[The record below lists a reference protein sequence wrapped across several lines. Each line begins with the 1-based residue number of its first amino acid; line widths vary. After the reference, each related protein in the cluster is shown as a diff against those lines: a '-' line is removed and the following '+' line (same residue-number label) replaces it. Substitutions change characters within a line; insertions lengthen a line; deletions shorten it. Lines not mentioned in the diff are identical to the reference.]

1 MKATDGMPIKKA
13 TKDDTP
19 DKKPPS
25 SKIGSDKSPYAA
37 ESSKRPYSSAAR

>member
-1 MKATDGMPIKKA
+1 MPIKKA
-13 TKDDTP
+13 PKNDMP

-25 SKIGSDKSPYAA
+25 SKIGADKSPFAA

>member
-19 DKKPPS
+19 DNKAPAD
-25 SKIGSDKSPYAA
+25 KIGSDKSPFAA
-37 ESSKRPYSSAAR
+37 ESSKRPFSSAAR